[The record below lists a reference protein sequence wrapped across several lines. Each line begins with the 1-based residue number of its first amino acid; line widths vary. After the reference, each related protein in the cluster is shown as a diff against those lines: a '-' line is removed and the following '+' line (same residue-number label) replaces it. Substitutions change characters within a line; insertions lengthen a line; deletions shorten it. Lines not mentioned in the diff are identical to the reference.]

1 MKKILIVEDNELN
14 MKLFYDILQFQKYE
28 PIKSYSAEEAYELLV
43 KNEFD
48 LMILDV
54 KLPKMSG
61 FDLLEKLQTE
71 NIAIPKTIIA
81 SACAMDE
88 DKKKALEY
96 GINTYITKP
105 IDINIF
111 VKAIKETL
119 NI

>member
-14 MKLFYDILQFQKYE
+14 MKLFFDILQFQKYE
-28 PIKSYSAEEAYELLV
+28 PIKTFSAQDAYELL
-43 KNEFD
+43 KKDIFD

-61 FDLLEKLQTE
+61 FDLLEKLQKE
-71 NIAIPKTIIA
+71 NIKIPKTIIA

-96 GINTYITKP
+96 GIDTYITKP

-111 VKAIKETL
+111 VKTVKEKL
-119 NI
+119 NV